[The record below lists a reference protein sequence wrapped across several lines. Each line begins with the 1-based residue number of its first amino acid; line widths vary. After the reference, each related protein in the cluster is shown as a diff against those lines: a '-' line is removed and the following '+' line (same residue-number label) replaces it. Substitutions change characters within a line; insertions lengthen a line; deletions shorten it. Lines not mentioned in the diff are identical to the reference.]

1 MDDLRAGSC
10 EPASND
16 MAAAAEPQDSDGRTF
31 DAGVLVE
38 MVGDDPALLAEICA
52 DYRDGVRQFA
62 TQIMAA
68 QQAGRTAEV
77 VAIAHKLKSS
87 SRLVGAIRLGELS
100 ARLEAGGRQGDAASA
115 ARLVPEVLSEI
126 EAALA
131 LMRVYAP
138 AGVGAGR

>member
-1 MDDLRAGSC
+1 MDDLRARSC
-10 EPASND
+10 EGASND
-16 MAAAAEPQDSDGRTF
+16 MPAVEAPCAERSETF
-31 DAGVLVE
+31 DGDVLIE

-62 TQIMAA
+62 TQIVAA
-68 QQAGRTAEV
+68 QQAGRTGEV
-77 VAIAHKLKSS
+77 GAIAHKLKSS

-100 ARLEAGGRQGDAASA
+100 ASLEAGGQEGDAVRV

-131 LMRVYAP
+131 LMLASP
-138 AGVGAGR
+138 AAAGAAR